1 MFAGTEATRTHS
13 VFPGSVASLIVEL
26 KRYVLSLLNSP
37 CFGQR
42 NQRLVVIANSNMLC
56 SERVISFT
64 LIANSLHCPS
74 RKDRMIPTYLPVW
87 RHDHEHRGGA
97 VQPGHPDT
105 AGHEVQPDLHN
116 ARPRLCRGHQRIPW
130 HRVSHHLQQQL
141 QKLTF
146 STFDPGLLLPAPPL

>member
-13 VFPGSVASLIVEL
+13 VFLGSVASLIVEL
-26 KRYVLSLLNSP
+26 KRYVLSSLQSL
-37 CFGQR
+37 CCGQR
-42 NQRLVVIANSNMLC
+42 NPRHVVIANSNMLS

-64 LIANSLHCPS
+64 LIAHFLHCPS
-74 RKDRMIPTYLPVW
+74 RKARIIPTYLPVW

-105 AGHEVQPDLHN
+105 AGHEVQLNLHN
-116 ARPRLCRGHQRIPW
+116 AGPRLCRGHQRIPW
-130 HRVSHHLQQQL
+130 HRVSHHLLQL

-146 STFDPGLLLPAPPL
+146 STFDPRLLLPAPPL

>member
-1 MFAGTEATRTHS
+1 MFAGTEATRTLS
-13 VFPGSVASLIVEL
+13 VFLGSVASLIVEL
-26 KRYVLSLLNSP
+26 KRYVLSSLQFP
-37 CFGQR
+37 YFGQR
-42 NQRLVVIANSNMLC
+42 NPRHVANSNRLC

-64 LIANSLHCPS
+64 LIAHFLHCPS

-105 AGHEVQPDLHN
+105 AGHEVQPDLHD
-116 ARPRLCRGHQRIPW
+116 AGSRLCRGHQRIPW
-130 HRVSHHLQQQL
+130 HRVSRHLLL

-146 STFDPGLLLPAPPL
+146 STFDPRLLLPAPPL